1 MLMTSLLLGAMIA
14 PLDAQVVDIALQ
26 RTTGENAGWY
36 NKVEVEFAS
45 AEGQTFR
52 LCPGQAAVSTARLTG
67 DRLRPVDR
75 YPAHAM
81 AVGRGSSSTSQCRD
95 LSVGP
100 GQTQR
105 VTFFVRGV
113 PGRWRGEDA
122 YSFAVQ
128 AGARQFTFAQAE
140 ALPRQGAR

>member
-1 MLMTSLLLGAMIA
+1 MLLTSLLLGAMIA

-36 NKVEVEFAS
+36 NRIEVEFAS

-67 DRLRPVDR
+67 DRFRRVDR

-81 AVGRGSSSTSQCRD
+81 ALGEGLSSTSQCRD

-100 GQTQR
+100 RQTQR

-113 PGRWRGEDA
+113 PGQWRGEDR
-122 YSFAVQ
+122 YSFAVE
-128 AGARQFTFAQAE
+128 AGARQFTFVQTAA
-140 ALPRQGAR
+140 AAR